1 MKSEW
6 IGLEKKNKVESL
18 CNSFLGEVM
27 HFKSGN
33 FLRLL
38 LNEQATF
45 SYPFTLVGAQADF
58 FFHFIYVKTSAKNR

>member
-1 MKSEW
+1 
-6 IGLEKKNKVESL
+6 
-18 CNSFLGEVM
+18 M